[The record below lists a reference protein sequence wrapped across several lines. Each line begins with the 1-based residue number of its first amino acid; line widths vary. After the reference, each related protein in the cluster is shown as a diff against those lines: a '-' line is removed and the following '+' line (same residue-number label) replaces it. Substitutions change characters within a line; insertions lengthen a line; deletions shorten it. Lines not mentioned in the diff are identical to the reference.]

1 LRIRV
6 SGFLCLFPYEKT
18 EIAMSLKAQLTDDMK
33 TAMKAGDKGRLGVIR
48 LINAAIKQKEVDERV
63 EMTDERVLAVLEKM
77 MKQRKDS
84 IQQYQAAGRDDLAEI
99 EIFESGIIQ
108 DYLPQPLS
116 QEQIQTMIAQAI
128 AETGANGPQ
137 AMGKVIAA
145 LKPLMAG
152 RADMGVVS
160 GLIKNA
166 LAGN

>member
-1 LRIRV
+1 
-6 SGFLCLFPYEKT
+6 
-18 EIAMSLKAQLTDDMK
+18 MSLKAQLTDDMK

-63 EMTDERVLAVLEKM
+63 EMNDERVLAVLEKM

-108 DYLPQPLS
+108 AYLPQPLS
-116 QEQIQTMIAQAI
+116 QAEVEALVAKAI
-128 AETGANGPQ
+128 ADIGAEGPQ

-145 LKPLMAG
+145 LKPQLAG
-152 RADMGVVS
+152 RADMGAVS
-160 GLIKNA
+160 GMVKAA
-166 LAGN
+166 LSK